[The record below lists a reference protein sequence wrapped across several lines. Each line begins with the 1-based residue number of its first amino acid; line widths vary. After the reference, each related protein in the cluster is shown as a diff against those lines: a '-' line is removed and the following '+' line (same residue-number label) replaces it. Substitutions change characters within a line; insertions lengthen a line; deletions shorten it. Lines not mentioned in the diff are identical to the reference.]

1 MAGISCSPGPER
13 RAVVRAAGTD
23 PGRPELEHGPAL
35 GPSVVASV
43 KALDEDGRVSLV
55 VGDDQHEDASVTLV
69 LIDGD
74 VTVVAQRG
82 TRVGDPA

>member
-1 MAGISCSPGPER
+1 M
-13 RAVVRAAGTD
+13 
-23 PGRPELEHGPAL
+23 
-35 GPSVVASV
+35 VASV